1 MSCLVCLKHYVSQ
14 LPKLASRMKKQKKR
28 FVLAEATMDEVNKQ
42 LKINTFTIV
51 ILIGMLVLN
60 ASQFLRDYSLVY
72 GILIAIMLFLLFI
85 MAKSRTLLTLQKQAL
100 MR

>member
-1 MSCLVCLKHYVSQ
+1 
-14 LPKLASRMKKQKKR
+14 MKKQKRK
-28 FVLAEATMDEVNKQ
+28 FILAEASVDEINKQ

-60 ASQFLRDYSLVY
+60 ATQFMRDYSLLY
-72 GILIAIMLFLLFI
+72 GALIAIMLFLLFI

-100 MR
+100 MG

>member
-1 MSCLVCLKHYVSQ
+1 MSCLVCPKHYVSQ

>member
-1 MSCLVCLKHYVSQ
+1 
-14 LPKLASRMKKQKKR
+14 MKTQKRK
-28 FVLAEATMDEVNKQ
+28 FVLAEASLDEINKQ

-72 GILIAIMLFLLFI
+72 GTLIAIMLFLLFI
-85 MAKSRTLLTLQKQAL
+85 MAKSRTLLTLQKQNL

>member
-1 MSCLVCLKHYVSQ
+1 
-14 LPKLASRMKKQKKR
+14 MKKQKRK
-28 FVLAEATMDEVNKQ
+28 FVLAEANIDELNKQ

-72 GILIAIMLFLLFI
+72 GVLIAIMLFLLFI
-85 MAKSRTLLTLQKQAL
+85 MAKSRTLLTLKKQAL

>member
-1 MSCLVCLKHYVSQ
+1 
-14 LPKLASRMKKQKKR
+14 MKKQKRK
-28 FVLAEATMDEVNKQ
+28 FVLAEASLDEINKQ

-72 GILIAIMLFLLFI
+72 GTLIAIMLFLLFI
-85 MAKSRTLLTLQKQAL
+85 MAKSRTLLTLQKQNL

>member
-1 MSCLVCLKHYVSQ
+1 
-14 LPKLASRMKKQKKR
+14 MKKQKRK
-28 FVLAEATMDEVNKQ
+28 FILAEASVDEINKQ

-60 ASQFLRDYSLVY
+60 ATQFMRDYSLLY
-72 GILIAIMLFLLFI
+72 GALIAIMLFLLFI

>member
-1 MSCLVCLKHYVSQ
+1 
-14 LPKLASRMKKQKKR
+14 MKKQKRK
-28 FVLAEATMDEVNKQ
+28 FILAEASVDEINKQ

-51 ILIGMLVLN
+51 ILIGILVLN
-60 ASQFLRDYSLVY
+60 ATQFMRDYSLLY
-72 GILIAIMLFLLFI
+72 GALIAIMLFLLFI

>member
-1 MSCLVCLKHYVSQ
+1 
-14 LPKLASRMKKQKKR
+14 MKKQKRK
-28 FVLAEATMDEVNKQ
+28 FVLAEASLDEINKQ

>member
-1 MSCLVCLKHYVSQ
+1 
-14 LPKLASRMKKQKKR
+14 MKKQKRK
-28 FVLAEATMDEVNKQ
+28 FVLAEASLDEINKQ

-85 MAKSRTLLTLQKQAL
+85 MAKSRTLLTLQKQTL
-100 MR
+100 IR

>member
-1 MSCLVCLKHYVSQ
+1 
-14 LPKLASRMKKQKKR
+14 MKKQKRK
-28 FVLAEATMDEVNKQ
+28 FILAEASLDEINKQ

-51 ILIGMLVLN
+51 ILIGMLILN
-60 ASQFLRDYSLVY
+60 ATQFMRDYSLLY
-72 GILIAIMLFLLFI
+72 GALIAIMLFLLFI

>member
-1 MSCLVCLKHYVSQ
+1 
-14 LPKLASRMKKQKKR
+14 MKTQKRK
-28 FVLAEATMDEVNKQ
+28 FVLAEASLDEINKQ

-85 MAKSRTLLTLQKQAL
+85 MAKSRTLLTLQKQTL
-100 MR
+100 IR

>member
-1 MSCLVCLKHYVSQ
+1 
-14 LPKLASRMKKQKKR
+14 MKKQKKR

>member
-1 MSCLVCLKHYVSQ
+1 
-14 LPKLASRMKKQKKR
+14 MKKQKKR

-85 MAKSRTLLTLQKQAL
+85 MAKSRTLLTLQKKAL

>member
-1 MSCLVCLKHYVSQ
+1 
-14 LPKLASRMKKQKKR
+14 MKKQKKR

-85 MAKSRTLLTLQKQAL
+85 MAKSRTLLTLQKQTL
-100 MR
+100 IR

>member
-1 MSCLVCLKHYVSQ
+1 
-14 LPKLASRMKKQKKR
+14 MKKQKKR

-72 GILIAIMLFLLFI
+72 GILIAIILFLLFI

-100 MR
+100 MH